1 MSASKH
7 KQSVSLHPSTPF
19 RFNVLEVRRSLW
31 VHYTLGIIRRCDKC
45 SHSCTSV
52 WFLSNVSGNEPGN
65 KHRLVSSN
73 DRGQTFASQE
83 LIISVNDVVQ
93 SFIFVSYVL
102 MLFQI
107 RLSVFVSDSRSQ
119 GERHLSSQENE

>member
-1 MSASKH
+1 M
-7 KQSVSLHPSTPF
+7 
-19 RFNVLEVRRSLW
+19 
-31 VHYTLGIIRRCDKC
+31 
-45 SHSCTSV
+45 
-52 WFLSNVSGNEPGN
+52 SGNEPGN